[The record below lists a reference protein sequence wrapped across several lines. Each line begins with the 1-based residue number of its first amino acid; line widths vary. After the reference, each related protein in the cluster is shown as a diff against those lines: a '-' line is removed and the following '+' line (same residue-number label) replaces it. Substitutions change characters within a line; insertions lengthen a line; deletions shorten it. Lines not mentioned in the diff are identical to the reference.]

1 MYLVIIVD
9 TLIEIKKM
17 NKKEQIKELKV
28 RRAIRQ
34 HLKEGFSDKMKF
46 REEGNKEIPSGWKE
60 LNPKEFDG
68 WGDGET
74 TQLKVWSAPME
85 GWDHHHNDLVV
96 LLKDDES
103 GKYHVD
109 GYLSYGDFE
118 PKGPF
123 ESYQEALKSSIE
135 VMEWLKE
142 DWD

>member
-1 MYLVIIVD
+1 VIIVD